1 MQVLRFKC
9 QDENHNYKELEI
21 FLFIQDGF
29 PNKST
34 VVDNIDSMLESAIN
48 TPTCAFIEE
57 PIIIKPKRG
66 RPVGSFKKIN
76 KQEIIIKNKVG
87 RPKGSI
93 KEKNVNIHTININT
107 V

>member
-1 MQVLRFKC
+1 MPVLIFKC
-9 QDENHNYKELEI
+9 QENHNYKELEI
-21 FLFIQDGF
+21 FLFIQDGS

-34 VVDNIDSMLESAIN
+34 VVDNIDSMLAETIIN
-48 TPTCAFIEE
+48 EPLTPVCIDEGG
-57 PIIIKPKRG
+57 IRPKRG
-66 RPVGSFKKIN
+66 RPKGSFKHNI
-76 KQEIIIKNKVG
+76 QEKIIIKNKVG